1 VQIISLFSFL
11 LVARVCIQGFIFG
24 LIIDCSQFPSSLV
37 VVHGWLL
44 CVYVCMV
51 CVWVLKNARGGCSLC
66 SSFAFCKSARRMTVC
81 GLGRGK

>member
-24 LIIDCSQFPSSLV
+24 LIIDCGQFPSSLV
-37 VVHGWLL
+37 VVLGRLFM
-44 CVYVCMV
+44 CV
-51 CVWVLKNARGGCSLC
+51 CVWVLKNGRVGCSLC
-66 SSFAFCKSARRMTVC
+66 SSFAFCKSARRMSVC